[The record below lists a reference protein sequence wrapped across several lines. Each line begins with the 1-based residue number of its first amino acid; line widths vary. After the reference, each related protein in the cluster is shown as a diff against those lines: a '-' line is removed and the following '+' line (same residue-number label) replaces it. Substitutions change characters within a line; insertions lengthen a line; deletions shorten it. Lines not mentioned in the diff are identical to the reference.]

1 MGLATK
7 SVFFAR
13 CETTRALTFMYKS
26 TVRTA
31 LKLHPTHLPHSPQNQ
46 IKIKYNIINVIKI
59 HLFICY
65 RTFVLIIHGPD
76 ILAPTQE
83 KDQEFVDVD
92 WSKKVQKV

>member
-1 MGLATK
+1 MKTNRLKVLRISA
-7 SVFFAR
+7 
-13 CETTRALTFMYKS
+13 